1 MKRKT
6 TLSFLLVLC
15 ANFGYS
21 QSDTIVVTEVTT
33 VEEITEEPLLS
44 GSWVSTR
51 IINGHSP
58 TTLAKGELQ
67 FIIQHRFGDMAG
79 GAGGV
84 QQWFGLDNATDIRL
98 AFEYGLTDNW
108 MIGLGRS
115 RGTGRPY
122 HALVDGFTKYRFLNE
137 AKGAPFSMAVM
148 GLTTWTY
155 AKSSPDATA
164 LQYYGTFADRLAYCA
179 QVNLA
184 KQITK
189 RFTVALNPTFVYRN
203 YVAYNDVNALFALGG
218 ALKYGITK
226 QMGIVAEYYQTLD
239 PKGTRQNNYPSLG
252 IGFEW
257 VTFGHTFTVN
267 VTNSKGFT
275 ETQFIPYTF
284 ENWSRG
290 QFRLGFSITRSF
302 SW

>member
-122 HALVDGFTKYRFLNE
+122 HALVDGFAKYRFQELQVHFLQIAN
-137 AKGAPFSMAVM
+137 FFNAV
-148 GLTTWTY
+148 
-155 AKSSPDATA
+155 
-164 LQYYGTFADRLAYCA
+164 
-179 QVNLA
+179 
-184 KQITK
+184 
-189 RFTVALNPTFVYRN
+189 
-203 YVAYNDVNALFALGG
+203 
-218 ALKYGITK
+218 
-226 QMGIVAEYYQTLD
+226 
-239 PKGTRQNNYPSLG
+239 
-252 IGFEW
+252 
-257 VTFGHTFTVN
+257 
-267 VTNSKGFT
+267 
-275 ETQFIPYTF
+275 
-284 ENWSRG
+284 
-290 QFRLGFSITRSF
+290 SI
-302 SW
+302 